1 MTEHRTFNQEPSLG
15 SAYVDVTVDGKTVA
29 LRKLEQSFFA
39 EV

>member
-15 SAYVDVTVDGKTVA
+15 STYVDVTVDGKTVA